1 LLSWP
6 QVGIDANH
14 YLQRG
19 GQVEVLSVKPTAKLE
34 HHGVE
39 EVIKIIKRLNLP
51 TVVKLESRIDEISQ
65 SLCSSD
71 EIKAQVF

>member
-1 LLSWP
+1 M
-6 QVGIDANH
+6 
-14 YLQRG
+14 
-19 GQVEVLSVKPTAKLE
+19 KPTAKLE

-71 EIKAQVF
+71 EIKAQVFLIKYHNFTH